1 MITFKGGRWDLC
13 DLLDGANYCYLSSGS
28 LSLIYLWVVVVFF
41 GGQCGL
47 GDRDSNRLVTM
58 QYLLSDVEVT

>member
-1 MITFKGGRWDLC
+1 MLTFKGGRWDLC

-41 GGQCGL
+41 GGNAAWGIGTRIVWLPC
-47 GDRDSNRLVTM
+47 NIF
-58 QYLLSDVEVT
+58 SDVEVT